1 MVPIITLGQTFSYSI
16 RQGSSERLRVR
27 YDFPETIY
35 RQVATLEEV
44 NKPGIFVIGNGLRLE
59 PATLRDTLK

>member
-1 MVPIITLGQTFSYSI
+1 MS
-16 RQGSSERLRVR
+16 

-35 RQVATLEEV
+35 RQVATPEEV
-44 NKPGIFVIGNGLRLE
+44 NKPGIYVIGAGLRLE